1 MSDFW
6 SGFIVA
12 AVIFFFPRLTLG
24 QLTIYTRAR
33 GFVFRFET
41 TSEAIERDMFAWKN
55 K

>member
-12 AVIFFFPRLTLG
+12 AVIFFVPRLTLG
-24 QLTIYTRAR
+24 QFTIYTRER

-41 TSEAIERDMFAWKN
+41 TGEAIERDISAWKG